1 MLIVK
6 LQPGQKTLKLF
17 PLKWTAT
24 RKTECAGSC
33 TRVRVSAR
41 VGNRSSNQWLR
52 HPYARADLE
61 KRWKRTFK
69 LSICW
74 PPKPGVSTEGA
85 GEWEE
90 LEESNSTEPA
100 FLIRETH
107 PCARDH
113 HTNFQAQARLWS
125 SFVAKPRDR
134 VAWAGRMAK
143 GSEMEHR

>member
-6 LQPGQKTLKLF
+6 LQPGQKTPKLF

-24 RKTECAGSC
+24 RKTERAGSC

-41 VGNRSSNQWLR
+41 VRNRSSDQWLR

-61 KRWKRTFK
+61 KRWKCTFK

-90 LEESNSTEPA
+90 LEESDSTEPA

-113 HTNFQAQARLWS
+113 HANFQAQARLWS
-125 SFVAKPRDR
+125 SLWRNSVAG
-134 VAWAGRMAK
+134 WCGQGRMVK